1 MSNLIPELSFKEI
14 EKGDSY
20 SINLLKAALSD
31 HGFFSI
37 TEHGLSKELVDNCYE
52 SSKAF
57 FDLDYEIKNTYSSV
71 GSKGARGYTP

>member
-1 MSNLIPELSFKEI
+1 MSNQIPELSFIEI

-37 TEHGLSKELVDNCYE
+37 TEHGLSKELVDNL
-52 SSKAF
+52 S
-57 FDLDYEIKNTYSSV
+57 LIHI
-71 GSKGARGYTP
+71 

>member
-1 MSNLIPELSFKEI
+1 MSNQIPELSFKEI

-57 FDLDYEIKNTYSSV
+57 FDLDYELSLIHI
-71 GSKGARGYTP
+71 

>member
-14 EKGDSY
+14 EKGDLS
-20 SINLLKAALSD
+20 SINLLKEALSN

-37 TEHGLSKELVDNCYE
+37 TEHGLSKDLVNNCYK

-57 FDLDYEIKNTYSSV
+57 SI
-71 GSKGARGYTP
+71 